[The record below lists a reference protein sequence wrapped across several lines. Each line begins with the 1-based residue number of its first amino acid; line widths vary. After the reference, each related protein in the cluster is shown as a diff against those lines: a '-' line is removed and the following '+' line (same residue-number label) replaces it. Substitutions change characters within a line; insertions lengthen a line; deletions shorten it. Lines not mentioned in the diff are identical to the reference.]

1 MLKSF
6 DYCYNWSWLLSLLT
20 LLNICWHFR
29 KLRTSI
35 HDNPRDLTIKSDTG
49 QHSQFLRCL
58 NHYCALLGI
67 RFNLSPLWCNLKISS
82 AWKRCQVGQP
92 RDWCLAQDDCVTQV
106 GPSRPNW
113 CDLVWKVPWPGKLSI
128 DHWVSQLYFQCSVP
142 LQIGIKFFHIKILWI
157 KFLRHAEM
165 RQLDKTLIRLSVRAI
180 KWSVHTFDASPSTL
194 TSGHLESN
202 HALESFSFTN
212 SSTAS

>member
-1 MLKSF
+1 MFESLLRFAWNSVQSTPLVMQPK
-6 DYCYNWSWLLSLLT
+6 NQLSLEKVPGWPTKRLMPCSPW
-20 LLNICWHFR
+20 LCNSSW
-29 KLRTSI
+29 SI
-35 HDNPRDLTIKSDTG
+35 
-49 QHSQFLRCL
+49 
-58 NHYCALLGI
+58 
-67 RFNLSPLWCNLKISS
+67 
-82 AWKRCQVGQP
+82 
-92 RDWCLAQDDCVTQV
+92 
-106 GPSRPNW
+106 RPNW
-113 CDLVWKVPWPGKLSI
+113 CDLIWKVLWPGKMSI

-157 KFLRHAEM
+157 KFLRHAKM
-165 RQLDKTLIRLSVRAI
+165 RRLDKTLIRLSVRAI